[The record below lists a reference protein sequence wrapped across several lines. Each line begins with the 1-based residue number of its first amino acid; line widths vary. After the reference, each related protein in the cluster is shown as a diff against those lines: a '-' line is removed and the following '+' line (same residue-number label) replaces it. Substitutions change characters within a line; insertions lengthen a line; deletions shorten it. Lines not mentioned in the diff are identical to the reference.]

1 MTILIAS
8 IIGILIIFQTEC
20 SKRNEGMPNVNDHM
34 RLKKWLMVTLWK
46 FLHMTDILQY
56 KPNNWN
62 SDYCG

>member
-34 RLKKWLMVTLWK
+34 RLKKMAKDHLMEISAHDRY
-46 FLHMTDILQY
+46 FAI
-56 KPNNWN
+56 
-62 SDYCG
+62 